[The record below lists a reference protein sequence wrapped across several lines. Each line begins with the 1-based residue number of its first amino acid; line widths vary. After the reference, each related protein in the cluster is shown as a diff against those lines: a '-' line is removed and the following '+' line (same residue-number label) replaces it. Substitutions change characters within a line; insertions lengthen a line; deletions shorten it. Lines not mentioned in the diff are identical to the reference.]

1 MAHAKST
8 QVKRAIQQYV
18 ARNRNRWIYLQDELF
33 PVVKEAIPDIE
44 RRQTVVERA
53 AEMAGG
59 RPSYKGDA
67 LLGWFYRVEREGRR
81 RAAIM
86 AISVPEA
93 ALIGGTPPQ
102 GERPYQRSPRRKAN
116 PQESLYNRV
125 VRTPELRMA
134 FLGAQDGC
142 CAGCGRR
149 YDHWRC
155 LELDHVVSIDANNDV
170 PANLQLICPPCN
182 NWKANDLTTEQLW
195 QKNSTEGF
203 MFEQAAAERAHRSAL
218 AYGNQLMETL

>member
-1 MAHAKST
+1 MAPS
-8 QVKRAIQQYV
+8 VKRVIQQYV
-18 ARNRNRWIYLQDELF
+18 ALHRNQWIYLQDELLTA
-33 PVVKEAIPDIE
+33 VQEAIPDIE
-44 RRQTVVERA
+44 SRQTVVERA

-59 RPSYKGDA
+59 RPSYKGEI
-67 LLGWFYRVEREGRR
+67 LPGWFYRVEREGRR

-86 AISVPEA
+86 SISVPET

-125 VRTPELRMA
+125 VRTLELRMA

-155 LELDHVVSIDANNDV
+155 LELDHVVSIDADNDV

-182 NWKANDLTTEQLW
+182 NWKANDLTTAQLW